1 MGKAARNFLAALKL
15 RTVGSKIAAVCFFNC
30 LLLAVVILLVFS
42 KISYDTYEDAITQV
56 LVSDV
61 AHLQDLLSLNEEPD
75 WRIEDGFLWCNDKR
89 LGDGTVEN
97 ALTDPFKD
105 LQQKSGSFSYTFM
118 RIGDDNLTWVGDKK
132 TGYMQGH
139 YMRVAGSTLDNDGNS
154 IIGTCMDKEVADI
167 VDESGFYV
175 GEANVVG
182 SHIFC
187 VYKVVKN
194 SDGEIVGCIVAGKAV
209 SEIKNSSR
217 ITSSIVLIIITLS
230 IIASLGIIGISRRWT
245 NAVSDIDDYLK
256 QIGTGVFPEEPLVLK
271 SDDEIGDIADSVNEM
286 LKSIKEK
293 DRIGAE
299 LKLASDLQQGLL
311 PRIFPPFPEYDS
323 FDIYA
328 TMTPA
333 REIGGDFYDMFLVDD
348 THVAFL
354 VGDVSGKG
362 VPAAIIMA
370 VAKVF
375 IRNLCKGGSKP
386 SEVFRKFNSVFAE
399 DNTASYFITSWLGIL
414 DITNGKLEF
423 CNAGHNPPLLTTG
436 ADGKFEY
443 LKQRSGLVL
452 GAMPNVRYKLGE
464 TELKPGDRIFLYTD
478 GVTEA
483 NNSKHELYGE
493 DRLKEYLDGT
503 ISKNFSVKDT
513 LEGLKE
519 DIDIFTENEEQF
531 DDITML
537 IFDYKKYV
545 EDINDGFIVS
555 NFPAKLDKL
564 NDVLGFVEDEV
575 TKAGCPPKTMMQIT
589 LSLEEVFV
597 NVASYA
603 YPNPDEPGE
612 VTVAVKADEDKAI
625 IRLTDSG
632 IPFDPLKKADPDL
645 TLSAE
650 ERGIGGLGIFL
661 TKKQMDKVD
670 YERKNDKNIL
680 TMEKSY

>member
-15 RTVGSKIAAVCFFNC
+15 KTVGSKIAAVCFFNC

-42 KISYDTYEDAITQV
+42 KISYDTYEDAITKV
-56 LVSDV
+56 LLSDV
-61 AHLQDLLSLNEEPD
+61 THLQDILSLDEEPD

-97 ALTDPFKD
+97 ALTDPFTD
-105 LQQKSGSFSYTFM
+105 LQQKTGSFSYTFM
-118 RIGDDNLTWVGDKK
+118 KIGDDNLTWVGDKK
-132 TGYMQGH
+132 DGYMQGH
-139 YMRVAGSTLDNDGNS
+139 YIRVAGSTLDNDGKP
-154 IIGTCMDKEVADI
+154 IIGTCMDKKVADI
-167 VDESGFYV
+167 LDEKGFYV

-187 VYKVVKN
+187 VYQTVRN
-194 SDGEIVGCIVAGKAV
+194 SDGEIVGCIVTGKAV

-230 IIASLGIIGISRRWT
+230 IITSLGIIVISRRWT

-256 QIGTGVFPEEPLVLK
+256 QIGTGVFPEDPLVLK

-328 TMTPA
+328 SMTPA

-423 CNAGHNPPLLTTG
+423 CNAGHNPPLITSG
-436 ADGKFEY
+436 EDGKFEY

-452 GAMPNVRYKLGE
+452 GAMPNMRYKLGE
-464 TELKPGDRIFLYTD
+464 TKIKPGDKIFLYTD

-483 NNSKHELYGE
+483 NNSKHDLYGE

-503 ISKNFSVKDT
+503 IPKNFSVKDT

-519 DIDIFTENEEQF
+519 DIDIFTESEEQF

-537 IFDYKKYV
+537 IFDYKKYA
-545 EDINDGFIVS
+545 EDINDGFAVS
-555 NFPAKLDKL
+555 KFPAKLDKL

-575 TKAGCPPKTMMQIT
+575 TKAGCPPKTLMQMT

-603 YPNPDEPGE
+603 YPNPDELGD
-612 VTVAVKADEDKAI
+612 VTVAVKADGDKAI

-632 IPFDPLKKADPDL
+632 IPFDPLKKADPDT

-661 TKKQMDKVD
+661 TKKQMDNVY